1 MTDAFNHAQ
10 KIRHGG
16 HCDCELLARALGI
29 DPRAISFDY
38 CTRVLQKR
46 WRMTC
51 RHGCLEAVT
60 AASGSGERWH
70 DIGPVDAVKA
80 ILISN
85 DPTVDHPQLD
95 KGVTVHGLEP
105 PKK

>member
-1 MTDAFNHAQ
+1 M
-10 KIRHGG
+10 
-16 HCDCELLARALGI
+16 LLTMPKRSGMADI
-29 DPRAISFDY
+29 AIASYFSFDY